1 MNSEAVDAYIDA
13 LEENMF
19 LLKQL
24 LKQGYMDILFMPVNR
39 FRNCLKW
46 KNKFDEEVQRLQ
58 EEELNKTQQT
68 MK

>member
-1 MNSEAVDAYIDA
+1 MNSESVEAYADA

-24 LKQGYMDILFMPVNR
+24 LKQGYLDILFMPVYR

-58 EEELNKTQQT
+58 EEELNKTQRDI
-68 MK
+68 K